1 MPNALA
7 HFAAQGAA
15 ARLTFRKADPKW
27 LLLSCIT
34 PDIPWILQRL
44 HGMLGPLVDPYSMRL
59 YAIVQASLAFSLL
72 LCGALALCSATPRQ
86 VFALLATG
94 AVLHLL
100 LDAAETKWGNG
111 VHLFAPFSWRD
122 LNFGWFWPE
131 GGIVLGLTLCGAAFV
146 ASEWP
151 RRTRYAIGPARWR
164 PARAMLAL
172 SLLATY
178 LVAPPLFTASVEES
192 NSHFIRTLRRAEE
205 RAGQRVAFDR
215 AEIVRRDGALTV
227 RTIGGEP
234 IALVGLALDGSR
246 IASIEGT
253 FVAPDSVRVARHH
266 RHRGHREYASYL
278 GLVLLACFWAAGI
291 AGRRKRRAAAAR
303 PWQRSGADGRR
314 PGMDG
319 ERGRIRR

>member
-15 ARLTFRKADPKW
+15 ARLTFRQADPKW
-27 LLLSCIT
+27 LLLSCII

-44 HGMLGPLVDPYSMRL
+44 NGMLGPVLAPYTMRL
-59 YAIVQASLAFSLL
+59 YAIVQASLAFSLV
-72 LCGALALCSATPRQ
+72 LCGALALCSAMPRQ

-94 AVLHLL
+94 AFLHLL

-131 GGIVLGLTLCGAAFV
+131 SGIVLGLTLCGAAFV

-178 LVAPPLFTASVEES
+178 VAGPLLFTASVEAS
-192 NSHFIRTLRRAEE
+192 DSHFVGTLRRGED
-205 RAGQRVAFDR
+205 RVGQRVGFDR
-215 AEIVRRDGALTV
+215 AEIVRRDGALMV
-227 RTIGGEP
+227 RTTGRELIT
-234 IALVGLALDGSR
+234 LVGPPLDGAR
-246 IASIEGT
+246 VASIEGT
-253 FVAPDSVRVARHH
+253 FITPDSVRVARYH
-266 RHRGHREYASYL
+266 RHGGHRDYPSYL
-278 GLVLLACFWAAGI
+278 GLALLACFWVASI
-291 AGRRKRRAAAAR
+291 ADRRKRRTAAAR
-303 PWQRSGADGRR
+303 PRQRSDADGRR
-314 PGMDG
+314 PGRDG